1 MKPTRLFT
9 DLDLNFTAHP
19 VTKDIVLRYDDAA
32 VKESIKNL
40 VLTMNYERPFHSE
53 IGTPVN
59 SLLFENNTPALPLL
73 IQRVITDTIN
83 NFEPRAN
90 LIQVDVT
97 NSADENYLDVT
108 IVFTILNTTRPITLT
123 MVLERTR

>member
-19 VTKDIVLRYDDAA
+19 VTKDIVMRYDDAA

-90 LIQVDVT
+90 LVQVDVT

-108 IVFTILNTTRPITLT
+108 IIFTILNTSRPITLT